1 MQEAIYLEIPQG
13 VDVLGETEVRDFDD
27 EWVPAGKKQVLG
39 FEVPVNDSPR
49 MDVLKRCQYMLRSHG
64 DCGAYCKSVAYLTR
78 DSLSLRL
85 DCRCGV
91 QQRRKRQISTL
102 T

>member
-39 FEVPVNDSPR
+39 FEVPVND
-49 MDVLKRCQYMLRSHG
+49 
-64 DCGAYCKSVAYLTR
+64 
-78 DSLSLRL
+78 
-85 DCRCGV
+85 RCGV
-91 QQRRKRQISTL
+91 YIL
-102 T
+102 DA